1 MDSPFISIIIPV
13 YNNKKY
19 IANAVNSIKKQSF
32 KDWEMIIVDDGST
45 DDTAVIV
52 DSFATNDNRIVVLHQ
67 ENQWIYASMNN
78 GIINAKGKYIYI
90 LNSDDQLVNNGLELL
105 AKRIVDYNYPDVI
118 WTDVIVTLLDE
129 REQIKS
135 QSLLSGKGVEEIV
148 CKNRSE
154 VISSWA
160 YIYKNNLM
168 LNQANLYKRALFED
182 ELFRND
188 VFGADKLFNTNIYQ
202 RIKSC
207 VVLHE
212 PIYVFYDYRFL
223 KGNASLKFYGYENRM
238 YDEYYLEDVN
248 LLKVMG
254 ICDDHNLKMVA
265 KERLNNFNAIEID
278 RLLSLD
284 ISVEE
289 KLKKLFID
297 YMSKP
302 LKEAARV
309 YDKEFLERI
318 VLRNAKKL
326 ISGNNINKNS
336 DYYFV
341 KTILDILA
349 ENYID
354 EESFALFK
362 TCVSNK
368 NNSFGIGESY
378 INRMQKRLQY
388 NNIIPKRN
396 AKKVLWLT
404 NIVLPEVADVFLIRQ
419 TEYGGWISG
428 LFNEL
433 RKDTEYRFGV
443 CVPIQKRENC
453 KDGTIDNYRYYSF
466 LEGGK
471 ELIQQMVNRFEEIID
486 NYQPNI
492 IHIWGTEYAHT
503 YAMILACENKGLLD
517 KTVIHIQGL
526 VSLCGDS
533 MLNGITSEMRQNNKL
548 MRSITDYQMNFG
560 ESATYEKR
568 ALKKARHIIGR
579 TRWDKEWGEKLA
591 PNAQYH
597 ECKEI
602 MRNEVYTAHGLWK
615 AGECTAHT
623 IFMSQASY
631 PLKGLHL
638 VMKVFVELKGRFP
651 DLLVRI
657 AGVSPVDANK
667 EYGEYISEQI
677 KYFQL
682 EKNIEFIGNCDVNR
696 MIEEYKNANAF
707 LLASTI
713 ENSSNSVQEAM
724 IIGTPIVASN
734 VGGIPSLIEHGKTGF
749 LYDLDKPE
757 DALSQ
762 ITKIFD
768 DMTIAKYVSTN
779 EIIKAGLTSKEEI
792 KERTLKL
799 YRAL

>member
-1 MDSPFISIIIPV
+1 MDSPLISIIIPV
-13 YNNKKY
+13 YNNEKY

-90 LNSDDQLVNNGLELL
+90 LNSDDQLINNGLELL
-105 AKRIVDYNYPDVI
+105 AKRIIDYNYPDVI

-202 RIKSC
+202 CIKTC

-223 KGNASLKFYGYENRM
+223 KGNASLKVYGYENRM
-238 YDEYYLEDVN
+238 YDEFYLEDVN
-248 LLKVMG
+248 LLKVIG
-254 ICDDHNLKMVA
+254 ICDDHNLKMIA

-302 LKEAARV
+302 LKEAAHV

-388 NNIIPKRN
+388 NNIIPKLLFLFETQ
-396 AKKVLWLT
+396 VL
-404 NIVLPEVADVFLIRQ
+404 
-419 TEYGGWISG
+419 
-428 LFNEL
+428 
-433 RKDTEYRFGV
+433 
-443 CVPIQKRENC
+443 
-453 KDGTIDNYRYYSF
+453 
-466 LEGGK
+466 
-471 ELIQQMVNRFEEIID
+471 
-486 NYQPNI
+486 
-492 IHIWGTEYAHT
+492 
-503 YAMILACENKGLLD
+503 NKAN
-517 KTVIHIQGL
+517 
-526 VSLCGDS
+526 DS
-533 MLNGITSEMRQNNKL
+533 S
-548 MRSITDYQMNFG
+548 SI
-560 ESATYEKR
+560 
-568 ALKKARHIIGR
+568 
-579 TRWDKEWGEKLA
+579 
-591 PNAQYH
+591 
-597 ECKEI
+597 
-602 MRNEVYTAHGLWK
+602 
-615 AGECTAHT
+615 
-623 IFMSQASY
+623 
-631 PLKGLHL
+631 
-638 VMKVFVELKGRFP
+638 
-651 DLLVRI
+651 
-657 AGVSPVDANK
+657 
-667 EYGEYISEQI
+667 
-677 KYFQL
+677 
-682 EKNIEFIGNCDVNR
+682 
-696 MIEEYKNANAF
+696 
-707 LLASTI
+707 
-713 ENSSNSVQEAM
+713 
-724 IIGTPIVASN
+724 
-734 VGGIPSLIEHGKTGF
+734 
-749 LYDLDKPE
+749 
-757 DALSQ
+757 
-762 ITKIFD
+762 
-768 DMTIAKYVSTN
+768 
-779 EIIKAGLTSKEEI
+779 
-792 KERTLKL
+792 
-799 YRAL
+799 